1 MMKIKQE
8 RDKSVTNVDLLD
20 ISRETAP
27 NLRKVEA
34 AAEITEIKR
43 VRRREV
49 KNDIFNY
56 FLRSPQK
63 IKLQF
68 KISFSIILGR

>member
-1 MMKIKQE
+1 MKIKQE
-8 RDKSVTNVDLLD
+8 RDKSATNVGQLD

-49 KNDIFNY
+49 NNDIFNY